1 MNTDSSVMWQVPD
14 LRFLWTLG
22 AALLVLRGFG
32 VAAAGTIVGLP
43 LLLLTAAAG
52 FSLEQ
57 GLKALAYTSPIW
69 APIGA
74 GMGLSM
80 PSLPLAVHSG

>member
-1 MNTDSSVMWQVPD
+1 MVWQVPD
-14 LRFLWTLG
+14 LRFLWALG
-22 AALLVLRGFG
+22 AALLVLGGFG

-43 LLLLTAAAG
+43 LLLVVAAAG

-69 APIGA
+69 APLGA
-74 GMGLSM
+74 GMGM
-80 PSLPLAVHSG
+80 VVTFSLVKGLRAKAPE